1 MGPSKCLKQIIQI
14 GLKSGK
20 NPNRLE
26 ANQLAIIVQAWPTII
41 LISRLQWTNSGS
53 GQSGTWSLGL
63 RIASPAL

>member
-1 MGPSKCLKQIIQI
+1 MLVGPSKCLKQIIQI

-20 NPNRLE
+20 NP
-26 ANQLAIIVQAWPTII
+26 NQLAIIVQAWPTII